1 MLETIVISQNIRFH
15 LPASRQICKQ
25 LFRIRRIVRTSIE
38 SGNATLSSDVY
49 STAHKIDMPRY
60 NVYMT
65 IEGNESETE
74 CVHKSD
80 ETLVSGNRI
89 EEGSYVPEEKELGSG
104 CGPACI
110 LMAYN
115 ILNNE
120 GKKDIIDLRNLIES
134 VDRRQPHDV
143 IGRTNKSDRDF
154 IVEEL
159 NKGLEQKMRLER
171 LTIKQSE
178 LSPDLITQKI
188 DSSIELG
195 KVVMVGVGENY
206 LFEILKSEIP
216 PSEIEAINFLLNDL
230 QDIDKVME
238 ENFSFE
244 GFYEKINEIQKKYGS
259 QIHEH
264 ARFYIA
270 MSLSRNKDRSR
281 QYWTL
286 EQEEKY
292 SEKLR
297 KNVISKI
304 IPPQNILEINIAE
317 GRKKLGIPDEG
328 FPVDSEHKSIPP
340 RPLHA
345 ILVHGIVN
353 DGTEEGG
360 YLISD
365 PIESF
370 GPNRILNKRAFF
382 NSLLS
387 GRRKINLEIL
397 SKE

>member
-1 MLETIVISQNIRFH
+1 MLDTIVVSQNIRFH

-49 STAHKIDMPRY
+49 STSYKIDILGY
-60 NVYMT
+60 NVHMT

-115 ILNNE
+115 ILNNKD
-120 GKKDIIDLRNLIES
+120 KKDNFDLRNLIES
-134 VDRRQPHDV
+134 VDRRQPHEV
-143 IGRTNKSDRDF
+143 TGQTNKSDRDF

-159 NKGLEQKMRLER
+159 NKGLEQKMGLER
-171 LTIKQSE
+171 LTIKLSE

-188 DSSIELG
+188 DSSIESG

-387 GRRKINLEIL
+387 GKEKIDLEIL

>member
-15 LPASRQICKQ
+15 LPASRQIWKQ
-25 LFRIRRIVRTSIE
+25 LSRIQKIVGTSVE

-49 STAHKIDMPRY
+49 STSYKIDILGY
-60 NVYMT
+60 NVHMT

-89 EEGSYVPEEKELGSG
+89 GEGSYVPEEKELGSG

-134 VDRRQPHDV
+134 VDRRQPHEV
-143 IGRTNKSDRDF
+143 TGQTNKSDRDF

-159 NKGLEQKMRLER
+159 NKGLEQKMGLER
-171 LTIKQSE
+171 LTIKLSE

-188 DSSIELG
+188 DSSIESG

-304 IPPQNILEINIAE
+304 VPPQNILEINIAE
-317 GRKKLGIPDEG
+317 ERKKLGIPDEG
-328 FPVDSEHKSIPP
+328 FPVGSEHKSIPP

-370 GPNRILNKRAFF
+370 GPNRIINKRAFF